1 MHNDRNHEEAMSSRD
16 ALLIVE
22 KIGAW
27 STGELAHLY
36 ISSQLPVSSYG
47 SLNDV
52 ASSQIP
58 IPHTGSSI
66 TRFR

>member
-36 ISSQLPVSSYG
+36 ISSQLPVRLAQPRGAKSYT
-47 SLNDV
+47 NT
-52 ASSQIP
+52 A
-58 IPHTGSSI
+58 HW
-66 TRFR
+66 